1 MKPCVQPQHCRTE
14 ENIDACRCES
24 MLIYLEFLKTQELE
38 YGWFPWKW
46 AYAYWENE
54 STKITW
60 ANITKHWQPNY
71 FTLCFM
77 TYGLILPGC
86 CISSCGGEVH
96 MPLMPSASFPLKSHK
111 SLLGKHQGT
120 LCVLFLFQL
129 HETLLKQ
136 PLWQQH
142 LVRRARQILR
152 GIVSARR
159 SGIWV
164 LGVY

>member
-1 MKPCVQPQHCRTE
+1 MLAQRVKPGVQPQHCRTE
-14 ENIDACRCES
+14 ENLDACRWES
-24 MLIYLEFLKTQELE
+24 MLIYLEFSQNSGTRIL
-38 YGWFPWKW
+38 FPWKW
-46 AYAYWENE
+46 AYEHWENE
-54 STKITW
+54 STKITE
-60 ANITKHWQPNY
+60 ANITEHRR
-71 FTLCFM
+71 FM
-77 TYGLILPGC
+77 TYGLILLGC

-96 MPLMPSASFPLKSHK
+96 MPLLPSASFPLKSHK

-120 LCVLFLFQL
+120 LCVLILFQL